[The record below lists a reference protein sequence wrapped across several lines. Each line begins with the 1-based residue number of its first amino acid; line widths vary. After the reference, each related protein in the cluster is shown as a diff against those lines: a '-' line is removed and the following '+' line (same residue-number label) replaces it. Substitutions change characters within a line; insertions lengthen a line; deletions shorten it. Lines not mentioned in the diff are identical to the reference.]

1 MEKSLDLVYPENP
14 YSVEYKVTKFPDG
27 QQSITI
33 TELGVRSHDLSEIV
47 INSRLSSFLDL
58 ELIICATQVLREI
71 GFKSINLRI
80 PYVLGARSD
89 RKFEWGSTNYIK
101 TVIAPIIN
109 SLGYDR
115 VYVLDP
121 HSDVI
126 EACIN
131 NVVITSNV
139 QFASRQIFRLALNV
153 SETLKNGRLGPKT
166 SLYDEEVINN
176 LAIISPDAGS
186 NKKIKDLMQKLC
198 GGWASKYDVKL
209 IKCDKTREL
218 STGKITGFEVY
229 SNDVKG
235 KHCVIVDDI
244 CDGGG
249 TFIGLASKL
258 KELGAASVY
267 LVVTHG
273 IFSKGIEPLLE
284 TIDGVF
290 CTDSF
295 DHGIEHGKLTTIKCA
310 F

>member
-1 MEKSLDLVYPENP
+1 MENSLDLVYPENP
-14 YSVEYKVTKFPDG
+14 YSLEYKVTKFPDG

-33 TELGVRSHDLSEIV
+33 TDPMVMSNDISEIV

-58 ELIICATQVLREI
+58 ELIICATQALKEI
-71 GFKSINLRI
+71 GFKVINLRI

-89 RKFEWGSTNYIK
+89 RKFELGSINYIK

-109 SLGYDR
+109 SQEYNK
-115 VYVLDP
+115 VFVLDP

-139 QFASRQIFRLALNV
+139 VFASRQIFDLVIN
-153 SETLKNGRLGPKT
+153 SEETGINNRVTYHEDIL
-166 SLYDEEVINN
+166 NN

-186 NKKIKDLMQKLC
+186 NKKIKDLMKKVC
-198 GGWASKYDVKL
+198 SGWASKYDVKL

-229 SNDVKG
+229 SNNVKG

-249 TFIGLASKL
+249 TFIGLAAKL
-258 KELGAASVY
+258 KELGAESVY

-290 CTDSF
+290 CTDSY
-295 DHGIEHGKLTTIKCA
+295 DHGIEHEKLTTINCA
-310 F
+310 FKYR

>member
-14 YSVEYKVTKFPDG
+14 YSIEYKVTKFPDG

-58 ELIICATQVLREI
+58 ELIICATQALREI

-89 RKFEWGSTNYIK
+89 RKFEWGSSNYIK

-109 SLGYDR
+109 SQGYDR
-115 VYVLDP
+115 VFVLDP

-131 NVVITSNV
+131 NVEITSNV
-139 QFASRQIFRLALNV
+139 EFAKRTIFDLVADAE
-153 SETLKNGRLGPKT
+153 STIE
-166 SLYDEEVINN
+166 N
-176 LAIISPDAGS
+176 LAVVSPDAGS
-186 NKKIKDLMQKLC
+186 NKKIKDLMKEITQ
-198 GGWASKYDVKL
+198 YDMGKKATL

-249 TFIGLASKL
+249 TFIGLASEL
-258 KELGAASVY
+258 KKLGATSVY

-273 IFSKGIEPLLE
+273 IFSKGIEPLLG

-290 CTDSF
+290 TTDSF
-295 DHGIEHGKLTTIKCA
+295 NHGIEHGKLTTIKCA

>member
-1 MEKSLDLVYPENP
+1 MEYSLDLVYPENP
-14 YSVEYKVTKFPDG
+14 YSVDYEVTKFPDG
-27 QQSITI
+27 QQSVRITGWQSGIDSI
-33 TELGVRSHDLSEIV
+33 T
-47 INSRLSSFLDL
+47 INSRFASFQDL
-58 ELIICATQVLREI
+58 ELIICATQALREM
-71 GFKSINLRI
+71 GVNKINLRI
-80 PYVLGARSD
+80 PYILGARSD
-89 RKFEWGSTNYIK
+89 RKFSYGGINYIK

-109 SLGYDR
+109 SQGYNR
-115 VYVLDP
+115 VFVLDP

-131 NVVITSNV
+131 NIEVTSNV
-139 QFASRQIFRLALNV
+139 FFAKTTIFGLV
-153 SETLKNGRLGPKT
+153 DGVESTIE
-166 SLYDEEVINN
+166 N
-176 LAIISPDAGS
+176 LAIVSPDAGS
-186 NKKIKDLMQKLC
+186 NKKIKDLMKEITKHDM
-198 GGWASKYDVKL
+198 GKKVTL

-235 KHCVIVDDI
+235 KHCFIVDDI

-258 KELGAASVY
+258 KELGATSVY

-273 IFSKGIEPLLE
+273 IFSKGIEPLLD

-290 CTDSF
+290 TTDSF
-295 DHGIEHGKLTTIKCA
+295 NHGIEHGKLVTVKCA